1 MSEHRNRS
9 SPGNGSNK
17 AIDNI
22 TSEELVEFREAFRV
36 FDQDGDVRIK
46 EYPRNLS
53 SIFIFQGS
61 ITLAGGFQMHK
72 FSLNNSLD
80 NRITYRS

>member
-22 TSEELVEFREAFRV
+22 TPEELVEFREAFRV
-36 FDQDGDVRIK
+36 FDQDGDVKIK
-46 EYPRNLS
+46 EFLRNL
-53 SIFIFQGS
+53 
-61 ITLAGGFQMHK
+61 
-72 FSLNNSLD
+72 
-80 NRITYRS
+80 